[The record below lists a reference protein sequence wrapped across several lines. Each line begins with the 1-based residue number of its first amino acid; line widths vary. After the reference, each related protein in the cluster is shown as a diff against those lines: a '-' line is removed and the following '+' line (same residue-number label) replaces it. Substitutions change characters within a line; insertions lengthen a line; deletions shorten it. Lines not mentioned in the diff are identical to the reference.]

1 MRRAR
6 ETALED
12 GGSDLWTATGGTSSW
27 EAKQSQPLK
36 QWWRTEFW
44 RSQNWQLLLLMV
56 GFRSQ
61 MELDQIHGGERVIRE
76 AWREAAG
83 THQMPLCLVIST
95 LTRFLPL
102 CFSQVLLASSTR
114 NSARRTLWKAS
125 CKLNQSVAGRI
136 QHRVQE
142 NQKSCSGE
150 AHTRQ
155 IQWERNLNWRN
166 GKK

>member
-1 MRRAR
+1 MNSHGRHFQLRSQAESASKAVMKNR
-6 ETALED
+6 VLEVSELAAPAAD
-12 GGSDLWTATGGTSSW
+12 GGLWVTDG
-27 EAKQSQPLK
+27 Q
-36 QWWRTEFW
+36 
-44 RSQNWQLLLLMV
+44 
-56 GFRSQ
+56 
-61 MELDQIHGGERVIRE
+61 LDQIHGGGRVIRE

-83 THQMPLCLVIST
+83 THQIPLCLVIST

-102 CFSQVLLASSTR
+102 SFSQVLLTSSTR

-155 IQWERNLNWRN
+155 IQ
-166 GKK
+166 